1 MKTIEIVNAIIKTSK
16 EFAKVNQ
23 TPPISI
29 NIFLIKKNRG
39 RRDELNKF
47 TTHRLRINDNV
58 AIPLRNT
65 LRNQLN
71 AVIETKSPIKKFSDP
86 SSDSED
92 LTIIKKDS
100 LKSLSGLLSDLE
112 INQDG
117 AQIESLEN
125 MEYANAYCFE
135 AKIGNESIY
144 VFSEISILHLQ
155 KETNEITTQMKNG
168 EIVIVDFNF
177 ISFSKNISC
186 IYFPQTENL
195 LILDYPKT
203 EYLLGFKEQFQA
215 KAIEILGNLSDTVNI
230 NEKFLKNDLTNNALN
245 KLIVQ
250 MGIENRI
257 TTDPNHYK
265 NYNTFYE
272 NHKDLE
278 ELEKIEFDK
287 ENKVV
292 VNNMSGLKNYLN
304 VADNRVVEGVV
315 KRGEYSIAIKRVLLR
330 KKSEI
335 TK

>member
-1 MKTIEIVNAIIKTSK
+1 MKTVEIVSEIFKTAKKFGK
-16 EFAKVNQ
+16 ENQ
-23 TPPISI
+23 IPPPAI

-39 RRDELNKF
+39 RKDELNKF

-58 AIPLRNT
+58 AIPLRST

-71 AVIETKSPIKKFSDP
+71 DITETKPIIKKFSDP
-86 SSDSED
+86 SSLSED
-92 LTIIKKDS
+92 LTIIKKES
-100 LKSLSGLLSDLE
+100 LKALSGLLSDLE
-112 INQDG
+112 VHKEG
-117 AQIESLEN
+117 AQIESLKN

-135 AKIGNESIY
+135 AKIGSESIY
-144 VFSEISILHLQ
+144 VFSEISSLHLQ
-155 KETNEITTQMKNG
+155 KDIDEITTQIKNG
-168 EIVIVDFNF
+168 EIVIVDFDF

-186 IYFPQTENL
+186 IYFPQTEYL

-203 EYLLGFKEQFQA
+203 EHLLGFKEQFQTA
-215 KAIEILGNLSDTVNI
+215 AIEILGNLSDTINI
-230 NEKFLKNDLTNNALN
+230 DEEFLKNDLTNNSLN

-250 MGIENRI
+250 MDIEDRI
-257 TTDPNHYK
+257 TKDPDHYK

-272 NHKDLE
+272 SHKDLE

-292 VNNMSGLKNYLN
+292 VRNMSGLKNYLN
-304 VADNRVVEGVV
+304 VSDNRVVEGVV

-335 TK
+335 I